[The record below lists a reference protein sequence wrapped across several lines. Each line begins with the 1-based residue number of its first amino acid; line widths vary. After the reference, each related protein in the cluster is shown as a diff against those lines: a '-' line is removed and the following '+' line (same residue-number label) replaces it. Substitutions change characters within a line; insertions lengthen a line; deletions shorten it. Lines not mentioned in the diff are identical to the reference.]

1 MKKIIPVLALLILSG
16 KLSAQEAPYCNFDNY
31 SPVYCSG
38 EVPATFLKS
47 ANEKYRED
55 VKEEQHNAQKN
66 HSYVSTQKDNFLFKS
81 NYFVDMLLQS
91 GLVLFGDSI
100 TEYVNTVAERVLVN
114 DPQLRDKLSFY
125 CLRAEEPNAF
135 STDQGLIFVTVGLIA
150 QLENEAQLAF
160 VLSHEIAH
168 YEKRHTLSVYLEQN
182 RIFNEKNDRGRTDF
196 DDQIRDFS
204 NYEKSSEFEADSLG
218 LARLRKTGYNC
229 EEAVGAMY
237 VLQLSHLP
245 FDDFK
250 FDHTVYETSFMKF
263 PSDLL
268 LDSVAPINID
278 SDEDS
283 DEYSSHPNIASRRR
297 RLENFI
303 SDSPGEGTLSFI
315 EPESKFLKIRNI
327 CRFECIRLELIEGN
341 YPLAVYNATYLQS
354 QFPNSIY
361 LRRSIGKG
369 LYAIAKY
376 KNNTEYNKNQKD
388 YDEVEGEQQRC
399 YFLFLKMKSEQITCV
414 ALRYLYNLSK
424 SDSSQII
431 TNMMIDLSADLFEF
445 HGITLEDMRKSLAIY
460 NQAKID
466 STSEPKKDTVPV
478 VVEKKAS
485 GGSGYVN
492 KYDKLKSE
500 KRKKEQ
506 EVLVKNR
513 TAEESKF
520 NLLCFADILDQPDVA
535 DLFSKGNALA
545 VQRQAE
551 KDARKK
557 KYDGMSS
564 YEQRKTEQREKK
576 LKGQPTPLGI
586 DTLLIYDPFYVCT
599 TDRRGY
605 DMVASEKERY
615 KFVDNINDCAEAADV
630 TTVMYDVKSFTKDD
644 VTKYNELALLTCW
657 FEEMSNRDELKMILT
672 ESENV
677 DKITENRTSSHVMIT
692 GVYTLR
698 ERREGRGYVLFLT
711 AVCWPLFPFGVAY
724 AVTPIHRTYFH
735 TTIYSIGDASVNLS
749 RTVELKSKARRG
761 YINSQMYYIMDKT
774 KQTPQKNKTA
784 K

>member
-1 MKKIIPVLALLILSG
+1 MKKLIPLLAITVLSTV
-16 KLSAQEAPYCNFDNY
+16 LSAQEAPYCNFDNY
-31 SPVYCSG
+31 TPVYCSG
-38 EVPATFLKS
+38 EVPSVFIKS
-47 ANEKYRED
+47 ANDKYKED
-55 VKEEQHNAQKN
+55 VREERNVAQKN
-66 HSYVSTQKDNFLFKS
+66 KSYVSTQKENFLFKS

-100 TEYVNTVAERVLVN
+100 TQYVNTVADRVLVN
-114 DPQLRDKLSFY
+114 DPQLREKLSFY

-182 RIFNEKNDRGRTDF
+182 RIFNEQNNRGRTDF

-204 NYEKSSEFEADSLG
+204 NYEKTSEFEADSLG
-218 LARLRKTGYNC
+218 LARLQKTGYNC
-229 EEAVGAMY
+229 EEAIAAMF

-263 PSDLL
+263 PRDLI

-297 RLENFI
+297 RLENMLA
-303 SDSPGEGTLSFI
+303 DSPGEGTLKFI
-315 EPESKFLKIRNI
+315 ESETSFLKIRNI

-341 YPLAVYNATYLQS
+341 YPLAIYNATFLQS
-354 QFPNSIY
+354 QFPNSLY

-369 LYAIAKY
+369 LYAIAKH
-376 KNNTEYNKNQKD
+376 KNSTEYNKNQKD

-399 YFLFLKMKSEQITCV
+399 YFLFLKMHSEQISSV
-414 ALRYLYNLSK
+414 ALRYLYDLSK
-424 SDSSQII
+424 LDSSPVVK
-431 TNMMIDLSADLFEF
+431 NMMIDLCADMVEY
-445 HGITLEDMRKSLAIY
+445 HGITLEEMRKSLVIY
-460 NQAKID
+460 NEAKNDTVPPEKKD
-466 STSEPKKDTVPV
+466 SVIVVEPKKET
-478 VVEKKAS
+478 

-506 EVLVKNR
+506 EVLVKSKK
-513 TAEESKF
+513 AEVSKF
-520 NLLCFADILDQPDVA
+520 HMLSFADILDQPDVVQ
-535 DLFSKGNALA
+535 LFSQGSELA
-545 VQRQAE
+545 AQRQTE

-564 YEQRKTEQREKK
+564 YEQRKTEQKEKK
-576 LKGQPTPLGI
+576 LKGQPVPLGI

-599 TDRRGY
+599 TERRGY

-615 KFVDNINDCAEAADV
+615 NFIDNISDCAEAADV

-644 VTKYNELALLTCW
+644 VAKYNELALLTCW
-657 FEEMSNRDELKMILT
+657 FEEMSNRDELKMVLT
-672 ESENV
+672 ESEYV
-677 DKITENRTSSHVMIT
+677 EKITENRTSSHVMIT
-692 GVYTLR
+692 GVYTLK

-711 AVCWPLFPFGVAY
+711 AVCWPLFPLGVAY
-724 AVTPIHRTYFH
+724 AVTPINRTYFH
-735 TTIYSIGDASVNLS
+735 TTIYSIDDASVNMS
-749 RTVELKSKARRG
+749 RTIELKSKARRG
-761 YINSQMYYIMDKT
+761 YINSQMYYIMNAT
-774 KQTPQKNKTA
+774 KKSPKKNKSG